1 VYDDSIPFRIVA
13 GCSTVITENNF
24 SCKIISMRYGLMLAA
39 YVGEIFVATT
49 VAINQISMILT
60 MQGNDIIP

>member
-1 VYDDSIPFRIVA
+1 
-13 GCSTVITENNF
+13 
-24 SCKIISMRYGLMLAA
+24 MRYGLMLAA